1 MADTVIIHNQRSNIY
16 TWQSSILKPT
26 SIRNLGTWQQILLAT
41 TDILLILEHSFHLF
55 HQKDSQPLL
64 SAAQQYKTSNI
75 PIRIKSAMKGIFD
88 QYGKASKEEKIE
100 MILNVILQNQISI

>member
-41 TDILLILEHSFHLF
+41 TGIYFFSFKYFYKKQNKMNFIL
-55 HQKDSQPLL
+55 
-64 SAAQQYKTSNI
+64 
-75 PIRIKSAMKGIFD
+75 
-88 QYGKASKEEKIE
+88 
-100 MILNVILQNQISI
+100 